1 MAKKIGEIL
10 LKANLITNDQL
21 HQALQEQKRS
31 GERLGSLLVKL
42 GFLAEEEILSCLSKQ
57 FGVPAIDLETFQ
69 IESSVLETI
78 PIKTAKKYTVIPI
91 SRVGGTLTLAMAD
104 PSDIFAIED
113 IKFMTNYNIEPVV
126 ASERAIAEAIET
138 QYSQKPKKRATAVS
152 SPKQEA
158 PKKEESSSLDYKDF
172 SFKEEDIDESGI
184 DESFDT
190 PTVDIDDFE
199 AMVQGAVDQV
209 EVVEYDDDEEEN
221 PFEAEGAPVIKLVNG
236 ILLNAVKRKVSDI
249 HIEPYEKAYRVRY
262 RLDGDL
268 HQVMGLPM
276 SLKAAI
282 TSRIKIMSQLDIAEK
297 RLPQDGRIKMKIGKR
312 RDMDYRVSILPTLF
326 GEKIVMR
333 LLDKSNLQLD
343 MTKLGFEQISLD
355 RFRKAIQSPFG
366 MVLVTGPTGS
376 GKTTTLYSALSSLN
390 TPDINIM
397 TAEDPVEFNL
407 MGINQVQMHDDIGLN
422 FAAALRSFLRQD
434 PDVILVG
441 EIRDFETAEIGIK
454 AALTGHLVLS
464 TLHTNDAPSTV
475 SRMINMGVEPFLV
488 ASSVLMIV
496 AQRLLRRLCD
506 CKEVKKVPEEVP
518 RDVLVRAGYSEE
530 EAAQITQIWGPKG
543 CPICGNS
550 GYKGRVALYEVME
563 MTAGLR
569 EMILQGASTDE
580 LRKKA
585 QDEGMLTLRQSGLQK
600 ARDGMTSLEEVLKVT
615 LVR

>member
-1 MAKKIGEIL
+1 MAKKLGEIL
-10 LKANLITNDQL
+10 LKANLISNDQL
-21 HQALQEQKRS
+21 HQALQEQKKT
-31 GERLGSLLVKL
+31 GERLGSILVKM
-42 GFLAEEEILSCLSKQ
+42 GFLEEDEILSCLSKQ
-57 FGVPAIDLETFQ
+57 FAVPAIDLESFQ
-69 IESSVLETI
+69 IENSVLGTI
-78 PIKTAKKYTVIPI
+78 PEKTANKYTVIPI
-91 SRVGGTLTLAMAD
+91 SRVGGTLTLAMSD

-113 IKFMTNYNIEPVV
+113 IKFMTNFNIEPVV
-126 ASERAIAEAIET
+126 ASERSILEAIKT
-138 QYSQKPKKRATAVS
+138 QYANARKGTKKKTTVQKPR
-152 SPKQEA
+152 QDEGM
-158 PKKEESSSLDYKDF
+158 SSLDYQDF
-172 SFKEEDIDESGI
+172 SIKEDDLDESGV
-184 DESFDT
+184 DESFDA
-190 PTVDIDDFE
+190 PTVDINDFE
-199 AMVQGAVDQV
+199 QMVKGAIDNI
-209 EVVEYDDDEEEN
+209 EVVEDDDEEAN
-221 PFEAEGAPVIKLVNG
+221 PLEAENAPVIKLVNG
-236 ILLNAVKRKVSDI
+236 ILLNAIKRKCSDI

-262 RLDGDL
+262 RMDGDL

-276 SLKAAI
+276 SLKNAI
-282 TSRIKIMSQLDIAEK
+282 TSRVKIMSGLDIAEK
-297 RLPQDGRIKMKIGKR
+297 RLPQDGRIKLKIGKK
-312 RDMDYRVSILPTLF
+312 RDMDYRVSVLPTLF

-343 MTKLGFEQISLD
+343 MTKLGFEESSLAN
-355 RFRKAIQSPFG
+355 FKEAIKSPFG

-390 TPDINIM
+390 KPDVNIM

-407 MGINQVQMHDDIGLN
+407 MGINQVQMHDSIGLN

-506 CKEVKKVPEEVP
+506 CKEIKKVPDEVP
-518 RDVLVRAGYSEE
+518 RDVLIRAGYLPE
-530 EAAQITQIWGPKG
+530 EAEEMTEIYAPKG
-543 CPICGNS
+543 CAKCNKG
-550 GYKGRVALYEVME
+550 GYKGRVALYEVMA

-569 EMILQGASTDE
+569 EMILQGAATDE
-580 LRKKA
+580 LRGKA
-585 QDEGMLTLRQSGLQK
+585 EEDGMLTLRRSGLTK